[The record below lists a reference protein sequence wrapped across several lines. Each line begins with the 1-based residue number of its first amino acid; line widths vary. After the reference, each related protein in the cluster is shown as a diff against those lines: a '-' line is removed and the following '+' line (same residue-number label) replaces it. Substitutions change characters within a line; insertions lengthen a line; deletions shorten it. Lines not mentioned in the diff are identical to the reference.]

1 MQAVLGGKDGSQE
14 TVRINLFAFVMNQAW
29 RAHSVVKYIKDDWL
43 AQPQSH
49 EKIGPVLRPQ
59 ALPNVVPSP
68 PSPPSPWRLEDSTV
82 SIEEVPDSGRDD
94 EMAAMRAEVR
104 RREAE
109 LPESDEDNEADFEEI
124 LQAVKRRRN
133 PDPLALSLGASRSG
147 HAAQPSSV
155 SS

>member
-1 MQAVLGGKDGSQE
+1 M
-14 TVRINLFAFVMNQAW
+14 RINLFVFVMNQAW

-68 PSPPSPWRLEDSTV
+68 PSPPSPWDLEDSTV
-82 SIEEVPDSGRDD
+82 SIEELPDGDRDN
-94 EMAAMRAEVR
+94 EMAAMRAELR

-109 LPESDEDNEADFEEI
+109 LPGSDEDNEAECEEI
-124 LQAVKRRRN
+124 LQAVKRRRKE
-133 PDPLALSLGASRSG
+133 DPLALATRLLGAPGSS
-147 HAAQPSSV
+147 HAAQPSSG